1 MSMCHV
7 IIMSS
12 RNIAVEMHDLEQYH
26 DGLFVCFPPYY
37 CVFLPSMT
45 TEMASRCSIISLGGC
60 LSSKATL
67 IRRQHE
73 KVCKAYRY
81 AAVVVVGIVAVKVAP
96 AAVVVAAAAV
106 AAAHLLFCD
115 ISGGSSSSS
124 SGSNSSSTT
133 SNGSSSSGG
142 SGSSRSR

>member
-1 MSMCHV
+1 VSMCHA
-7 IIMSS
+7 IMMSS

-26 DGLFVCFPPYY
+26 DGLFVCSPPCY

-45 TEMASRCSIISLGGC
+45 TEMASRCSISLGGC

>member
-1 MSMCHV
+1 VSMCHV
-7 IIMSS
+7 IMMSS

-26 DGLFVCFPPYY
+26 DGLFVCSPPCY

-45 TEMASRCSIISLGGC
+45 AEMASRCSISLGGC

-81 AAVVVVGIVAVKVAP
+81 AAVVVVGIVAVNVAP

>member
-7 IIMSS
+7 IMMSS

-26 DGLFVCFPPYY
+26 DGLFVRFPPCY
-37 CVFLPSMT
+37 CVCLPSMT
-45 TEMASRCSIISLGGC
+45 AEMASRCSISLGGC

-67 IRRQHE
+67 FRRQHE
-73 KVCKAYRY
+73 KVCKTYRY

-96 AAVVVAAAAV
+96 AAVVVAAAV

>member
-1 MSMCHV
+1 MCHV
-7 IIMSS
+7 IMMSN

-26 DGLFVCFPPYY
+26 DGLFVCFPPCY

-45 TEMASRCSIISLGGC
+45 TEMASRCSISLGGC
-60 LSSKATL
+60 FSSKATL

-96 AAVVVAAAAV
+96 AAVVIAAAQQHICYSVILVVVVAAAVVVVTAVVLLVMAVVAVVVVV
-106 AAAHLLFCD
+106 AAVVD
-115 ISGGSSSSS
+115 
-124 SGSNSSSTT
+124 
-133 SNGSSSSGG
+133 
-142 SGSSRSR
+142 R